1 MSIEPVLLCFSVLV
15 GLAVA
20 RTLPALVRFY
30 ADFST
35 SGLALADHRGY
46 GQSAC
51 KAFGLIPAPAL
62 SVRAMAA
69 SGVAFLAL
77 AVLPAT
83 PLCPLELRAPALGLA
98 LVFYHLYFSQLYCE
112 AHVGAHV
119 TVLLPPALILLALS
133 PALDAAASPAASAPA
148 AAFTCWMMKAVVT
161 SAYCGAGVC
170 KIYHSAASV
179 LRGGSSWFNGATLQA
194 FLFEAMFLS
203 TPKTHA
209 SFGVPTP
216 FSHLLQKLHFLHP
229 KALLMPASCASVAFE
244 TLAPL
249 VLLAPPHFASLPF
262 AAVGLSFHYG
272 ICLLQNIDFVSW
284 WCAARNSAQFC
295 AILRNSAQFCAFL

>member
-1 MSIEPVLLCFSVLV
+1 
-15 GLAVA
+15 
-20 RTLPALVRFY
+20 
-30 ADFST
+30 
-35 SGLALADHRGY
+35 
-46 GQSAC
+46 
-51 KAFGLIPAPAL
+51 
-62 SVRAMAA
+62 MAA

-77 AVLPAT
+77 VVLPAT
-83 PLCPLELRAPALGLA
+83 PLCPLELRAPLLGLA
-98 LVFYHLYFSQLYCE
+98 IVFYHLYFSQLYCE

-179 LRGGSSWFNGATLQA
+179 LRGSSWFNGATLQA

-229 KALLMPASCASVAFE
+229 KTLLMPASCASVAFE

-284 WCAARNSAQFC
+284 WCARARNSLRNCAPC
-295 AILRNSAQFCAFL
+295 AIL

>member
-1 MSIEPVLLCFSVLV
+1 MSIEPVLICFSVLV

-51 KAFGLIPAPAL
+51 KAFGLIPAPKL

-77 AVLPAT
+77 VVLPAT

-133 PALDAAASPAASAPA
+133 PALDAAASAP
-148 AAFTCWMMKAVVT
+148 
-161 SAYCGAGVC
+161 
-170 KIYHSAASV
+170 SAA
-179 LRGGSSWFNGATLQA
+179 LRRA
-194 FLFEAMFLS
+194 
-203 TPKTHA
+203 
-209 SFGVPTP
+209 
-216 FSHLLQKLHFLHP
+216 
-229 KALLMPASCASVAFE
+229 
-244 TLAPL
+244 
-249 VLLAPPHFASLPF
+249 
-262 AAVGLSFHYG
+262 
-272 ICLLQNIDFVSW
+272 
-284 WCAARNSAQFC
+284 
-295 AILRNSAQFCAFL
+295 

>member
-1 MSIEPVLLCFSVLV
+1 MSIEPVILCFSVLV

-35 SGLALADHRGY
+35 SGLALAEHRGY

-83 PLCPLELRAPALGLA
+83 RSARSSCAPAPLA

-229 KALLMPASCASVAFE
+229 KTLLMPASCASVAFE

-284 WCAARNSAQFC
+284 WCVARNSAQFC